1 MTPCRSWPNG
11 IALAV
16 LLTAGMPVVR
26 AAAQEPPAA
35 PDARPWFVS
44 VSKWAKW
51 PTLLAAIG
59 LTAAAITK
67 KGDADNTYDVLQGL
81 CLEDPDAC
89 ARGPNGAY
97 MNPDAEGLFQETLR
111 IDAQARRWMIGGQ
124 GFLFVSGGMFLLDLA
139 TGSSKPKNIPFSG
152 LETYATP
159 GTIGLRWRF

>member
-1 MTPCRSWPNG
+1 MMRQRSRPPG
-11 IALAV
+11 IAIGLLLA
-16 LLTAGMPVVR
+16 LGTPAVR
-26 AAAQEPPAA
+26 VAAQEPPTP

-44 VSKWAKW
+44 ASKWAKW
-51 PTLLAAIG
+51 PTLAAAIG

-67 KGDADNTYDVLQGL
+67 KGDADNTYDVLQAL

-89 ARGPNGAY
+89 ARGPNGSYA
-97 MNPDAEGLFQETLR
+97 NPDTEGLFQETLR
-111 IDAQARRWMIGGQ
+111 LDAQARRWMIGGQ
-124 GFLFVSGGMFLLDLA
+124 GFLFLSGGMFLLDLA